1 MIFKEI
7 LIGLDLN
14 MESLPYKL
22 KPGYEVDF
30 TVMYS
35 FDFCKKVGQKRPRI
49 NIHGTFQEIK
59 DIRVETFMDGRY
71 SVKYFTTMMLVE
83 STFYFT
89 SVPKVVT
96 EFVTLDF
103 GLIQGAW
110 RANISYF
117 GSELSIQINDVRQI
131 KIKNED

>member
-7 LIGLDLN
+7 LIGFDSN
-14 MESLPYKL
+14 MGSLPYKL

-35 FDFCKKVGQKRPRI
+35 IEFCRKVGQKRPEIR
-49 NIHGTFQEIK
+49 IHGTFQEIK
-59 DIRVETFMDGRY
+59 NIRIETFMDGRY

-89 SVPKVVT
+89 SVPKVIT
-96 EFVTLDF
+96 EFVTVDF

-117 GSELSIQINDVRQI
+117 GNGLSILINDVKQI
-131 KIKNED
+131 RIKK